1 MILLDVVM
9 EHKDAGLQLVNVI
22 RNELGLSK
30 VRIILRTGQPVYA
43 PEIEA
48 IRDFNINDYKT
59 KAELTRTKLFATITA
74 AIRSYEQI
82 GSIKLARLMRKSV
95 LLTLQRT
102 LQRVNCDSGFNWIFC
117 YRHSRHQWLFPA
129 DHDQAIIFK
138 TKKVRQLNRHYCGE
152 WWIYPLNKYA
162 IKK

>member
-82 GSIKLARLMRKSV
+82 GSINAQKRAADITTHSAKS
-95 LLTLQRT
+95 
-102 LQRVNCDSGFNWIFC
+102 
-117 YRHSRHQWLFPA
+117 
-129 DHDQAIIFK
+129 
-138 TKKVRQLNRHYCGE
+138 
-152 WWIYPLNKYA
+152 
-162 IKK
+162 